1 MRRAFSALGAVYFA
15 FALLVPMLAAFQ
27 AESRLPICCRRS
39 GAHHCVMGMG
49 YKLDI
54 GNAVGVSSDA
64 HCPLYPRSMGVAATQ
79 EFVLT
84 GKRSLAASL
93 LPVAVVRVRNAELS
107 RIARER
113 QLQLRGPPTLVT
125 TTLVT
130 T

>member
-1 MRRAFSALGAVYFA
+1 
-15 FALLVPMLAAFQ
+15 
-27 AESRLPICCRRS
+27 
-39 GAHHCVMGMG
+39 
-49 YKLDI
+49 
-54 GNAVGVSSDA
+54 
-64 HCPLYPRSMGVAATQ
+64 MGVAATQ